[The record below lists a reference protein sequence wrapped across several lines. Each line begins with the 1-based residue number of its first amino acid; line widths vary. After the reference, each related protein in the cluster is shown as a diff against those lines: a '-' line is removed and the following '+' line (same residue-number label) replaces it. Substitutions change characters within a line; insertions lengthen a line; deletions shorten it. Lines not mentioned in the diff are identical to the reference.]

1 MTSGVQEGANGQ
13 YTGSTQSTSTPLRS
27 RAAALAC
34 RILVAAV
41 TSWHRRHRLWHF
53 GLVWPGLTLL
63 TLIFLWG
70 AYAIVDG
77 ALALWEAIA
86 GRRSEIAPRWWLAVV
101 GIAGILAGLMAF
113 AWPGLTAL
121 VLLVF
126 IATWAIVIGLLQIW
140 GAIRLRKEIE
150 GEWLLI
156 VSGLLSVVF
165 GIVLLVQPG
174 TGALALVWLI
184 AWFSILVGCLYIVLA
199 FRLRKHAG

>member
-1 MTSGVQEGANGQ
+1 MTN
-13 YTGSTQSTSTPLRS
+13 TQAQPSPPVHPFGLGLLRS
-27 RAAALAC
+27 LAEYWWLLLLRGIAA
-34 RILVAAV
+34 II
-41 TSWHRRHRLWHF
+41 F
-53 GLVWPGLTLL
+53 GICALVWPGITLL

-77 ALALWEAIA
+77 ALAIWEAIA
-86 GRRSEIAPRWWLAVV
+86 GRPSEMAPRWWLAVV

-121 VLLVF
+121 LLLVF
-126 IATWAIVIGLLQIW
+126 IATWAIIIGLLQIW

-165 GIVLLVQPG
+165 GIVMLVQPG
-174 TGALALVWLI
+174 AGALALVWLI

-199 FRLRKHAG
+199 FRLKKHAG

>member
-1 MTSGVQEGANGQ
+1 MA
-13 YTGSTQSTSTPLRS
+13 STQAQPSPPVHPFGLGLLRS
-27 RAAALAC
+27 LAEYWWLLLLRGIAGVIFGVLALA
-34 RILVAAV
+34 
-41 TSWHRRHRLWHF
+41 
-53 GLVWPGLTLL
+53 WPGLTLL

-86 GRRSEIAPRWWLAVV
+86 GRQGQRAPRWWLAVV

-113 AWPGLTAL
+113 AWPGVTAL

-126 IATWAIVIGLLQIW
+126 IATWAIVIGALQIW

-165 GIVLLVQPG
+165 GIILLVQPG